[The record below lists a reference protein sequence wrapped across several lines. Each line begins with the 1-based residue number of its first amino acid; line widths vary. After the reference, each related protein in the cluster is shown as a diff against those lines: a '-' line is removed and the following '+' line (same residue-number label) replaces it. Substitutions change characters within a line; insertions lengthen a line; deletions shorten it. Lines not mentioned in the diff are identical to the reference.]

1 MDLASM
7 KDLSGGHQ
15 LTGRHNHGRQV
26 EWGRTHTL
34 VFLTNHLPH
43 VNSQSLA
50 EWDRIKVLTFPV
62 SFVNDPDPKN
72 LAQRK
77 KDTTLARRL
86 TDELPG
92 ILNWLIA
99 GCLEWRRNGLQTPES
114 VKRDTLTYKGDE
126 DTLGHFERE
135 YCITRGDEDWYSE
148 INCNRTKL
156 HNAYKNWALDE
167 GFKRPL
173 GKSNFFKKMEERGYS
188 QKTVKGERKFA
199 GIGLQKNRF

>member
-1 MDLASM
+1 MALRGRRIAWASESNEGQQMDLASM

-77 KDTTLARRL
+77 KDTTLA
-86 TDELPG
+86 
-92 ILNWLIA
+92 A
-99 GCLEWRRNGLQTPES
+99 S
-114 VKRDTLTYKGDE
+114 Y
-126 DTLGHFERE
+126 
-135 YCITRGDEDWYSE
+135 
-148 INCNRTKL
+148 
-156 HNAYKNWALDE
+156 
-167 GFKRPL
+167 
-173 GKSNFFKKMEERGYS
+173 
-188 QKTVKGERKFA
+188 
-199 GIGLQKNRF
+199 